1 MKKLVLL
8 MAVLGLAA
16 CAPAHNDAHND
27 AQKTVTLKP
36 NVITYDLPVSSYVY
50 ETRLADG
57 TRCVYMNSINGKAI
71 TCEWKPVVVDLEDQ

>member
-16 CAPAHNDAHND
+16 CAQPNEM
-27 AQKTVTLKP
+27 QKTATLKP

-71 TCEWKPVVVDLEDQ
+71 TCEWKPVVVVSRVE